1 MIMRKK
7 ILGHI
12 EYIFLHNNDSK
23 INQQKRGDTEK
34 HIMVWLF
41 YISPSVNLRLS
52 VNILFG
58 SLFSGQG
65 DEMKESE

>member
-7 ILGHI
+7 ILSHI
-12 EYIFLHNNDSK
+12 EYISCTIMTGKL
-23 INQQKRGDTEK
+23 INRNGDTEK
-34 HIMVWLF
+34 HIMVWLL